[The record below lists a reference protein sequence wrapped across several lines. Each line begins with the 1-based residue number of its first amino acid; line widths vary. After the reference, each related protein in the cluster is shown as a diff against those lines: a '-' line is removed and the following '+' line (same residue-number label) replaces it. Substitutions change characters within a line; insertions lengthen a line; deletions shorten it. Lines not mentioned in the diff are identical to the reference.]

1 MHAPEYASTKA
12 CRQYRPG
19 LGRFIDLER
28 ISNRKNYSR
37 WHEISAKRQHRKSLN
52 VTMEGRSRKG
62 YPISRVSGR
71 WGGGRAK
78 RARLQDEWA
87 LTFWVFLHS
96 FYLIVLRGSS
106 YHGICE
112 LQVKILVM
120 KRNAYAYYLS
130 HIWFGIFPSSNK
142 YGTHRWL
149 PIRWTGHL
157 PLCPLHHGHYEL
169 PFHQVTCWL
178 VLMLHSE
185 FFVARLSWCDIQ
197 TVSCFLTLTC
207 HITGMTSWKR
217 KFSAL
222 APREG
227 HIKN

>member
-130 HIWFGIFPSSNK
+130 HIWFGISPPLTNMALIVGSPFAGPVTFPCVLSTMAITNSPSTK
-142 YGTHRWL
+142 LLAGCFWCCIQSFL
-149 PIRWTGHL
+149 
-157 PLCPLHHGHYEL
+157 LHVCL
-169 PFHQVTCWL
+169 DVTFRPFP
-178 VLMLHSE
+178 
-185 FFVARLSWCDIQ
+185 
-197 TVSCFLTLTC
+197 VS
-207 HITGMTSWKR
+207 
-217 KFSAL
+217 
-222 APREG
+222 
-227 HIKN
+227 

>member
-1 MHAPEYASTKA
+1 MRWWQGEKSEIARWVSSHLL
-12 CRQYRPG
+12 G
-19 LGRFIDLER
+19 LSPFFLFDC
-28 ISNRKNYSR
+28 S
-37 WHEISAKRQHRKSLN
+37 
-52 VTMEGRSRKG
+52 SRKLV
-62 YPISRVSGR
+62 SRDLWATSQDSG
-71 WGGGRAK
+71 
-78 RARLQDEWA
+78 DEEERVC
-87 LTFWVFLHS
+87 LLLKS
-96 FYLIVLRGSS
+96 YLI
-106 YHGICE
+106 
-112 LQVKILVM
+112 
-120 KRNAYAYYLS
+120 
-130 HIWFGIFPSSNK
+130 WDFPSNK

-149 PIRWTGHL
+149 PIRCTGHL

-227 HIKN
+227 HIKNWRLLGGVVLWFAFCSGPFLLNSSCVVRAGAGGRWARDAWQVPILRLW